1 MERLHALD
9 VALLVTGAGVVGLL
23 ALTESY
29 GQLLAALAAYA
40 GVWWVLDLERRP
52 RSGDPR

>member
-1 MERLHALD
+1 MERLQALD
-9 VALLVTGAGVVGLL
+9 MALLVTGTGVVGLL